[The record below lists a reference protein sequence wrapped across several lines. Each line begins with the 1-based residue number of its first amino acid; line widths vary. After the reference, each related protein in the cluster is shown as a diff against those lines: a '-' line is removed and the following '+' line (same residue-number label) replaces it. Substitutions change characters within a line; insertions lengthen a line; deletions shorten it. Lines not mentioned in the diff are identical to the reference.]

1 MSTIEKAA
9 ERMAALRRSQNSDKS
24 DGETSTIERL
34 AAKAKAGTQRGDK
47 SDQHQSL
54 NRSIYRQESAQES
67 APERAPE
74 RAEVHSG
81 LASADQGNNVVGEAA
96 DSFAPHR
103 VQASGAYA
111 LNTFNFP
118 TTPDEVLEI
127 DLKGLE
133 EMGYLASS
141 SGKSRQSN
149 EFRRIKRPML
159 QRVQKDNAIAL
170 RDRKDDEPVRSN
182 NRIMITSA
190 LPGEGK
196 TYVSLNL
203 AVSMAAEVDSS
214 VTLIDSDV
222 AKGDIS
228 RLLNLRER
236 TGLGDVLLD
245 SSVASRGLL
254 ATSVNRL
261 SVLPAGTYSEHLGE
275 LYASDMM
282 DRLIQALDARAPN
295 QVLLFDAPPI
305 LVTTEASVLAQYMDQ
320 VILVIEAN
328 RTPREAVQ
336 RAIEELDGCNNIS
349 LLLNKTTQSSIFG
362 YDYGYGYGYGQGGN
376 AGSNDTS
383 EHDAVTQ
390 AAKSN

>member
-9 ERMAALRRSQNSDKS
+9 ERMAALRKSQSSDKS
-24 DGETSTIERL
+24 GGASSTIERL
-34 AAKAKAGTQRGDK
+34 AAKAKAGTLSGDK
-47 SDQHQSL
+47 SDQQQSL
-54 NRSIYRQESAQES
+54 NRSIYRQEQIEEPSE
-67 APERAPE
+67 ER
-74 RAEVHSG
+74 VG
-81 LASADQGNNVVGEAA
+81 LATADQGNNIANEAVG
-96 DSFAPHR
+96 SFASHR
-103 VQASGAYA
+103 PQASGAYA

-118 TTPDEVLEI
+118 TIPDEVLEI

-133 EMGYLASS
+133 EMGYLGASN
-141 SGKSRQSN
+141 GKSRQSN
-149 EFRRIKRPML
+149 EFRRVKRPML
-159 QRVQKDNAIAL
+159 QRMQKDNAIAL
-170 RDRKDDEPVRSN
+170 RDRKEDEPVRSK

-203 AVSMAAEVDSS
+203 AVSLAAEVDGS

-222 AKGDIS
+222 AKGDVS

-261 SVLPAGTYSEHLGE
+261 SVMPAGTYSEHLGE

-349 LLLNKTTQSSIFG
+349 LLLNKTTQTSIFG
-362 YDYGYGYGYGQGGN
+362 YGYGYGYGYGH
-376 AGSNDTS
+376 GSNAAGNDTG
-383 EHDAVTQ
+383 EHDVVAES
-390 AAKSN
+390 AKGN